1 MENGILSP
9 SSLNSLRGIKLFAP
23 LPSIDF
29 GLALDDCENI
39 SISLDQA
46 AESALALWVAMKD
59 SVSQMY
65 DNRGLAEFWGPD
77 V

>member
-1 MENGILSP
+1 MRIWVIEFWFELAAFP
-9 SSLNSLRGIKLFAP
+9 SVDGRLVYTRPNSR
-23 LPSIDF
+23 
-29 GLALDDCENI
+29 
-39 SISLDQA
+39 QA

>member
-1 MENGILSP
+1 MMCKV
-9 SSLNSLRGIKLFAP
+9 SSMIQITKIGYYR
-23 LPSIDF
+23 DF
-29 GLALDDCENI
+29 TRN
-39 SISLDQA
+39 QA

>member
-1 MENGILSP
+1 MYLQNAYSRSDVAVCYAGI
-9 SSLNSLRGIKLFAP
+9 RE
-23 LPSIDF
+23 
-29 GLALDDCENI
+29 GLV
-39 SISLDQA
+39 QA